1 MPDYR
6 YHTVDV
12 FTDQVFGG
20 NPLAVFAQADGLSG
34 TLMQQIARELNLSE
48 TTFVLRADSA
58 DNLCKVRIFTPAR
71 ELDFAGH
78 PTLGTAH
85 VLAQVL
91 AEQLESSGRDG
102 DSGTTRLRLEERV
115 GLVEVELQVE
125 DAWRSRASLW
135 AARMP
140 TVTAVA
146 PEAAAVARVL
156 SIDAADIVSTHP
168 IEMVSCGAPFLFV
181 PVDGLAVMNRLHVQ
195 STAWSEVLR
204 GHDLV
209 GVYVW
214 CRETVDPD
222 VDIHARMFAP
232 AFGVPED
239 PATGGAAA
247 ALAGHLGWHLPA
259 PVERQL
265 WRVEQG
271 LEMGRP
277 SRLEVEARFD
287 AGRIVAVRVG
297 GASVTV
303 GEGLIHLPDAS

>member
-115 GLVEVELQVE
+115 GLVEVDDSAVGFRGIEARIDRKPKPSIVG
-125 DAWRSRASLW
+125 AW
-135 AARMP
+135 
-140 TVTAVA
+140 
-146 PEAAAVARVL
+146 
-156 SIDAADIVSTHP
+156 
-168 IEMVSCGAPFLFV
+168 GG
-181 PVDGLAVMNRLHVQ
+181 GLA
-195 STAWSEVLR
+195 
-204 GHDLV
+204 G
-209 GVYVW
+209 
-214 CRETVDPD
+214 
-222 VDIHARMFAP
+222 
-232 AFGVPED
+232 
-239 PATGGAAA
+239 
-247 ALAGHLGWHLPA
+247 
-259 PVERQL
+259 
-265 WRVEQG
+265 
-271 LEMGRP
+271 
-277 SRLEVEARFD
+277 
-287 AGRIVAVRVG
+287 VG
-297 GASVTV
+297 GV
-303 GEGLIHLPDAS
+303 